1 MSRRPLAKLNR
12 IDPAELKMLKK
23 RLDLAT
29 GFVVF
34 ILAILVSRL
43 WFLQIH
49 SGSDYSRMSESNRI
63 RIQQIMAPRGDILDR
78 HGRIIITN
86 RPRFNVVWV
95 REDAPDPD
103 DAIRNL
109 ARILD
114 EDISVLLDRIRA
126 GADQPRHLPARLKED
141 IDWETLVIIENN
153 QFNLPGVR
161 IEVLPARD
169 YLFSNFASHTMGYLG
184 EISQEELRESRY
196 AGYLRGDLVGKQ
208 GVEKIFESTIRGEKG
223 QNYLEV
229 DVHGFEQR
237 QIKLQDPLP
246 GNDLRLT
253 LDIDI
258 QLAAEEAMAGKAGAV
273 VVMEA
278 NTGRILALSS
288 SPPLP
293 LEKFVGGIPSR
304 VWNELLNDHMNPLT
318 HKAVQGQYP
327 PGSTYKIVTALAALS
342 EGIVTP
348 DTVHYCSGSLTFG
361 NRRYGC
367 WKKGG
372 HGAVNL
378 HQSLVESCD
387 VYFYQVGLK
396 MGVDTIARYAMS
408 LGLGRKT
415 GIDLEHE
422 KAGLIPTAAWK
433 RQRHKEPWQEGETLS
448 VAIGQGF
455 NLTTPLQVCRMTA
468 ATVNGGTLYR
478 PQLVETVM
486 GPGGEVVQSFSPVI
500 DGRVLGS
507 ARALDLVRTALV
519 GVVQDPRGTA
529 KVSRLEGITVG
540 GKTGTSQVVRL
551 SHIAHLPTAE
561 IPYRFRDHAW
571 FTAFAPA
578 ENPEIA
584 VTVLVEH
591 GGSGSGAAAP
601 IAKLVLKRYFD
612 LQAGVFPEQKETVTA
627 PQDPAPVFNSDEP
640 ADTEQDEQH
649 VPL

>member
-23 RLDLAT
+23 RLDIAT
-29 GFVVF
+29 GIIIFF
-34 ILAILVSRL
+34 LAILATRL

-49 SGSDYSRMSESNRI
+49 SGTDYARMSESNRI
-63 RIQQIMAPRGDILDR
+63 RIQQIMAPRGNILDR
-78 HGRIIITN
+78 NDRLIITN

-103 DAIRNL
+103 DAIKNL

-126 GADQPRHLPARLKED
+126 GADQPRYLPTRLKED
-141 IDWETLVIIENN
+141 IDWKTLVIIENN
-153 QFNLPGVR
+153 HFNLPGVR

-169 YLFSNFASHTMGYLG
+169 YLFNNFASHTIGYLG
-184 EISQEELRESRY
+184 EISQEELKESRF
-196 AGYLRGDLVGKQ
+196 AAYLRGDLVGKQ
-208 GVEKIFESTIRGEKG
+208 GVEKIFESTLKGEKG
-223 QNYLEV
+223 RNYLEV

-237 QIKLQDPLP
+237 QVKLQDPLP

-253 LDIDI
+253 LDIDM
-258 QLAAEEAMAGKAGAV
+258 QLAAEEAMADKAGAV
-273 VVMEA
+273 VVMET

-288 SPPLP
+288 MPPLP
-293 LEKFVGGIPSR
+293 LQKFVGGIPSK
-304 VWNELLNDHMNPLT
+304 VWNELLNDHMTPLI
-318 HKAVQGQYP
+318 HKPVQGQYP

-348 DTVHYCSGSLTFG
+348 DTVHYCSGSLNFG

-378 HQSLVESCD
+378 HQALVESCD
-387 VYFYQVGLK
+387 VYFYQVGQKL
-396 MGVDTIARYAMS
+396 GVDTIARYARSM
-408 LGLGRKT
+408 GLGRKT

-422 KAGLIPTAAWK
+422 KSGLIPTAEWK
-433 RQRHKEPWQEGETLS
+433 RQRHKEPWQDGETLS
-448 VAIGQGF
+448 IAIGQGF
-455 NLTTPLQVCRMTA
+455 NLATPLQICQMTA
-468 ATVNGGTLYR
+468 ATVNGGILYR

-486 GPGGEVVQSFSPVI
+486 GPGGEVVKRFAPIVDGKVLSSP
-500 DGRVLGS
+500 
-507 ARALDLVRTALV
+507 RALSLVRDALV
-519 GVVQDPRGTA
+519 GVVNDPRGTA
-529 KVSRLEGITVG
+529 KVARIDGITVG

-551 SHIAHLPTAE
+551 AHIAHLPTAE

-612 LQAGVFPEQKETVTA
+612 LKAGVFPEQEEAVAA
-627 PQDPAPVFNSDEP
+627 PQDPDPVFSSDQP
-640 ADTEQDEQH
+640 GDTE
-649 VPL
+649 